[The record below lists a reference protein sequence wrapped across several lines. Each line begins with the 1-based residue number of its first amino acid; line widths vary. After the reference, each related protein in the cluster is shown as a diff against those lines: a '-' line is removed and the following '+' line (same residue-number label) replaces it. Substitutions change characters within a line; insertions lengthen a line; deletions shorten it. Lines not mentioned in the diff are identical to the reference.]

1 MGSEIEFI
9 NLANQ
14 AGIQF
19 EPGRR
24 RPWLT
29 NKGHLAESFRRSACA
44 TATAAGSTAA
54 YGSFSPTSPAPTRT
68 SPTTAV
74 HLPRIRRRQPRLP
87 AIDR

>member
-29 NKGHLAESFRRSACA
+29 NKGHLAESFRTLRLCHRERGRIHRRLRQLLADIASADA
-44 TATAAGSTAA
+44 YVTDHGRASSSNPTSSTA
-54 YGSFSPTSPAPTRT
+54 PTC
-68 SPTTAV
+68 
-74 HLPRIRRRQPRLP
+74 
-87 AIDR
+87 D